1 MNTKTTTL
9 QTATVTN
16 TEFSYLAG
24 VTSSVQTQLDAR
36 SPKLL
41 IANRQVA
48 SYPLVL
54 SDADKLVEMNVG
66 SANNLTVPA
75 NASVAFPIGTQILV
89 AQYGSGQTTILADTG
104 VTIRSAGGRLKLTSQ
119 YSGCTLVKIATNEWY
134 CFGDLTT

>member
-1 MNTKTTTL
+1 MHTITNTL

-16 TEFSYLAG
+16 AEFSTLAG
-24 VTSSVQTQLDAR
+24 VTSSVQTQLNDR

-66 SANNLTVPA
+66 SANDLTVPT
-75 NASVAFPIGTQILV
+75 NASVAFPIGTQI
-89 AQYGSGQTTILADTG
+89 T
-104 VTIRSAGGRLKLTSQ
+104 
-119 YSGCTLVKIATNEWY
+119 EEE
-134 CFGDLTT
+134 